1 MKKAL
6 IEGMCCVGC
15 AKDIKFVL
23 SNIYGISNV
32 NVNFEEGYATFDGFV
47 SKDIIASALL
57 DEGYRL
63 IDIVKA

>member
-6 IEGMCCVGC
+6 IEGMCCAGC

-32 NVNFEEGYATFDGFV
+32 NVIFEEGYATFDGFV